1 MLLLRS
7 FVGQWLKWGWG
18 MWCPGWKRQLGL
30 GLAAF
35 VTCCVLTGCSGDT
48 QNDGPSFG
56 ESVGVT
62 LLNASGASQPR
73 PESHRRMVDVLEQI
87 AQESLRTHPLLGD
100 QRVRQLRLEVA
111 RLRPDSDPFQV
122 VFLHS
127 ELGQQELNMN
137 RIDVALKHLEN
148 ARDSFQGV
156 THPDPKVKRR
166 FRNRLIFTLGTA
178 YIRLGETQN
187 CCARYSPDS
196 CIVPIR
202 GEGIHTN
209 KTGSQNAIE
218 CFLDVL
224 GNPTDDEVEQIQVH
238 EPARWLL
245 NIAYMTLG
253 EYPVNVP
260 REFLVPPE
268 FFESDVEFPKFRNVY
283 PELGLDTHNLSGG
296 AVVDDFD
303 GDGNL
308 DIVTSSY
315 DPTAQVQYFR
325 NTGDGS
331 FTEHTHQ
338 VGLTGILGGLNLVQA
353 DYDND
358 GDLDIFICRGAWL
371 GDKGREP
378 NSLLRNDG
386 GMFTDVTFAVGLG
399 NEAWPC
405 KSAAWADFD
414 NDGDLDL
421 YVGNESDK
429 QISAPTQLFRNDG
442 KTGFTDVSEDVGL
455 SEEIYVMGAVWGD
468 YNNDRFPDLFVSVG
482 GENKL
487 YRNNGGESF
496 TDIAAKSGV
505 DRPLASFPTWFWDCN
520 NDGHLDLFVSCSTGT
535 AGILTLNP
543 FGLSEDLKG
552 VSPIVR
558 QIQEEAEL
566 ELMALY
572 LGDGTGSFR
581 NVSRESGLNY
591 PALPMGA
598 NFGDL
603 NSDGFLDFYLG
614 TGDVHY
620 SEVLPNVM
628 FLNREGKSFTNV
640 TMAGGF
646 GHLQKGH
653 GASFADVDNDGDQ
666 DVYMQMGGAYASD
679 RFNDALY
686 ENPGTGNNWLVL
698 QLVGTES
705 NCSAIG
711 ARIHVVIEE
720 SGVERAIHRR
730 ITSGGSFGC
739 NPLREF
745 IGLGRARQIN
755 RLEVYWP
762 TSDVTQVFETLSPN
776 QFISITES
784 EDTFEVLARTKFQL
798 TSTADV
804 K

>member
-1 MLLLRS
+1 MGS
-7 FVGQWLKWGWG
+7 E
-18 MWCPGWKRQLGL
+18 MWCLRRKGIFGP
-30 GLAAF
+30 GLAALII
-35 VTCCVLTGCSGDT
+35 CCVLTGCSRD
-48 QNDGPSFG
+48 NKNNGPHPG
-56 ESVGVT
+56 EPTIGTS
-62 LLNASGASQPR
+62 LSDSGSPQPR
-73 PESHRRMVDVLEQI
+73 PESHRRMVSVLAQA
-87 AQESLRTHPLLGD
+87 AQESLHTHPLLGD
-100 QRVRQLRLEVA
+100 QRVRQLRAEVA

-122 VFLHS
+122 VFLQS
-127 ELGQQELNMN
+127 ELGQQELNMD
-137 RIDVALKHLEN
+137 RIEVALKHLEI
-148 ARDSFQGV
+148 ARDSFQRV
-156 THPDPKVKRR
+156 SHPDPKVRKQ

-187 CCARYSPDS
+187 CCAQYSSNS

-202 GEGIHTN
+202 GDGIHTN
-209 KTGSQNAIE
+209 KTGSQKAIE

-224 GNPTDDEVEQIQVH
+224 RHPTDDEVEQVQVH

-253 EYPVNVP
+253 EYPAKVP
-260 REFLVPPE
+260 TEFLVPPE
-268 FFESDVEFPKFRNVY
+268 FFESDAEFPRFRNVY
-283 PELGLDTHNLSGG
+283 PELNLDTNNLSGG

-315 DPTAQVQYFR
+315 DPAAQVQYFR
-325 NTGDGS
+325 NAGDGS
-331 FTEHTHQ
+331 FSERTHQ

-386 GMFTDVTFAVGLG
+386 GEFTDVTFAVGLG

-421 YVGNESDK
+421 YVGNESDDR
-429 QISAPTQLFRNDG
+429 ISAPTQLFRNDG
-442 KTGFTDVSEDVGL
+442 TTGFTDVSKVVGL

-468 YNNDRFPDLFVSVG
+468 YNNDRYPDLFVSAG

-487 YRNNGGESF
+487 YRNNGGETFSEV
-496 TDIAAKSGV
+496 AAESGV
-505 DRPLASFPTWFWDCN
+505 ERPLASFPTWFWDCN

-552 VSPIVR
+552 VSPIIR
-558 QIQEEAEL
+558 QIQKEAEL

-572 LGDGTGSFR
+572 LGDGTGSFQ
-581 NVSRESGLNY
+581 NVSREAGLSY

-603 NSDGFLDFYLG
+603 NGDGFLDFYLG

-628 FLNREGKSFTNV
+628 FLNREGKTFTNV

-653 GASFADVDNDGDQ
+653 GASFADIDNDGDQ

-686 ENPGTGNNWLVL
+686 ENPGFENNWLSL

-705 NCSAIG
+705 NRSAIG
-711 ARIHVVIEE
+711 ARIHAVIEE
-720 SGVERAIHRR
+720 NGTERAIHRR

-745 IGLGRARQIN
+745 IGLGKANHIR
-755 RLEVYWP
+755 RLEIYWP
-762 TSDVTQVFETLSPN
+762 TSDQTQVFETLLPN
-776 QFISITES
+776 EFIRITEGKNAL
-784 EDTFEVLARTKFQL
+784 EVLTRTTFEL
-798 TSTADV
+798 TPASDE

>member
-1 MLLLRS
+1 
-7 FVGQWLKWGWG
+7 
-18 MWCPGWKRQLGL
+18 MWCLKRNRKFRL

-35 VTCCVLTGCSGDT
+35 VVCCVLIGCSRDNK
-48 QNDGPSFG
+48 NDGPDPGKSAPG
-56 ESVGVT
+56 TS
-62 LLNASGASQPR
+62 LSDSSSPQPLSNR
-73 PESHRRMVDVLEQI
+73 PESHRQMVSVLAQI
-87 AQESLRTHPLLGD
+87 SQESLRTHPLLGD
-100 QRVRQLRLEVA
+100 QRVRQLRAEVA

-122 VFLHS
+122 VFLQS
-127 ELGQQELNMN
+127 ELGQQELNMD
-137 RIDVALKHLEN
+137 RIEIALKHLEI
-148 ARDSFQGV
+148 ARDSFQRV
-156 THPDPKVKRR
+156 SHPNPKVKQQ

-187 CCARYSPDS
+187 CCASYSSDS

-202 GEGIHTN
+202 GDGIHTK
-209 KTGSQNAIE
+209 KTGSQKAIE

-224 GNPTDDEVEQIQVH
+224 GHPTDDEVEQVQVH

-245 NIAYMTLG
+245 NISYMTLG
-253 EYPVNVP
+253 EYPAKVP
-260 REFLVPPE
+260 REFLVSPK

-283 PELGLDTHNLSGG
+283 PELGLDTNNLSGG

-315 DPTAQVQYFR
+315 NPAAQVQYFR
-325 NTGDGS
+325 NAGDGS

-371 GDKGREP
+371 GDKGQEP

-386 GMFTDVTFAVGLG
+386 GEFTDVTFAVGLG

-421 YVGNESDK
+421 YVGSESDER
-429 QISAPTQLFRNDG
+429 ISASTQLFRNDG
-442 KTGFTDVSEDVGL
+442 KTGFTDVSKAVGL

-468 YNNDRFPDLFVSVG
+468 YNNDRYPDLFVSVG
-482 GENKL
+482 GKNKL
-487 YRNNGGESF
+487 YRNNGGETFS
-496 TDIAAKSGV
+496 DVANKSGV
-505 DRPLASFPTWFWDCN
+505 DHPLASFPTWFWDCN
-520 NDGHLDLFVSCSTGT
+520 NDGHLDLFVSCSNGT

-558 QIQEEAEL
+558 QIQNEAEL

-572 LGDGTGSFR
+572 LGDGTGSFK

-603 NSDGFLDFYLG
+603 NGDGFLDFYLG
-614 TGDVHY
+614 TGDVNY
-620 SEVLPNVM
+620 SEILPNVM
-628 FLNREGKSFTNV
+628 FLNREGKNFTNV

-653 GASFADVDNDGDQ
+653 GASFADIDNDGDQ

-686 ENPGTGNNWLVL
+686 ENPGFGTNWLNL

-705 NCSAIG
+705 NRSAIG
-711 ARIHVVIEE
+711 ARIHAVIEE
-720 SGVERAIHRR
+720 NGAERAIHRR

-745 IGLGRARQIN
+745 IGLGKARQIN

-762 TSDVTQVFETLSPN
+762 TSDQTQVFETLAPN
-776 QFISITES
+776 QFIRITEG
-784 EDTFEVLARTKFQL
+784 EDAFEVLARAKFRL
-798 TSTADV
+798 TLTADV
-804 K
+804 R